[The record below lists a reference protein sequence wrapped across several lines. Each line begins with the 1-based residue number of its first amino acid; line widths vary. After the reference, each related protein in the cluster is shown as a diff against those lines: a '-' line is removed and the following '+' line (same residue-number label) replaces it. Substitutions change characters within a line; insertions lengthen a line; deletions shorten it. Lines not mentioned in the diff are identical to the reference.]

1 MIYQKIVPD
10 VYMFCSI
17 MFTRVV
23 SNFDVTLI
31 VIKEENLVH
40 SVTIVL

>member
-1 MIYQKIVPD
+1 
-10 VYMFCSI
+10 MFCSI

>member
-10 VYMFCSI
+10 AYMFCST
-17 MFTRVV
+17 MLTRVV

-31 VIKEENLVH
+31 VTKEENLVH